1 MASLSYDLTLAGL
14 AVGSAA
20 ALTGIGLIVTYRATG
35 VLNFAHGAIAM
46 VCAYVLRQ
54 LTVEWHWPLPLA
66 TAVTL
71 LLIAPAIGLL
81 LEKAVFRPLAVLGS
95 DPAQTLV
102 ASIGVFILLVG
113 GAALIWGPGAKA
125 DAPALVSTDPWVP
138 LAATVALAT
147 AVWATTRW
155 TRFGGELRAVVDNR
169 PLAVLSGIDA
179 DRVASVGWAFGAFT
193 AGLTGALLAP
203 FVRLDPYGMPLLVME
218 VVAVAVAARMRSLS
232 IAVVVALGLG
242 VAQSQLTRL
251 HPSGWAEPLIQAL
264 GANLFVVALL
274 VAALVLP
281 GIGSRNTLP
290 RAVTARV
297 PTPPGA
303 WIVAAVLFLIPLG
316 FAGSDLTTSVQVP
329 ALAVILLS
337 LVIVTG
343 RGGQI
348 SLGQAA
354 YAGLGALF
362 TALLTAGRF
371 PGLPELPHLPALAV
385 AVLLVA
391 PLGLLTG
398 WPAISRRGLALALA
412 TFAVGVGVSRFV
424 FAQPY
429 ATSGLTL
436 DRPAGFDSDRA
447 YYVLELLLLAAAL
460 LFASSMRRGRMG
472 RALAAMRDHEAGA
485 AAAGVPVRT
494 LKLTAFVAG
503 AALAALGG
511 GMLGMGLRAF
521 DPAAYDPVRG
531 LLWFA
536 AVVVL
541 GADSLLGAL
550 LAAAL
555 LVGLD
560 AGTRGGV
567 AAALIGVLAVLLTR
581 VPPPAGRPRR
591 RSLTPLAHRTRT
603 TLPPPLHTPHIH
615 PYPAPL
621 SHPATRSPRTPPTTN
636 KPPHP
641 PTRSPHNTRPDLAR
655 WHHSARARLARW
667 RPWRAGPA
675 RPPRWWV
682 GAPRTPRSE
691 PTDPTQ
697 PRRWRLSPTQPPR
710 SKRAGRTRSRRWWVG
725 APRSARSK
733 PTPPARPRRW
743 RLGPARPR
751 RNEQTNS
758 TPSRRWWQGP
768 ARPPRGEQ
776 RGSTRPPARDGQP
789 DGESGGARARESSTG
804 PQTPVRPEGT
814 GRYVRPEHGSRRSG
828 AEAATRP
835 PDDSEDGH
843 TDAAPPPDRPRRE
856 TPPRAQPDHETAPH
870 PGRPSDKSL
879 PPGHP
884 HREAPHPPQ
893 PHHETAPHPS
903 HPNDEALPPGH
914 PHREAPHPPQPH
926 HETAPHPSHPND
938 EALPP
943 TPRHPHRK
951 APHPLTAHGIT
962 ATYDGFT
969 ALDRVDLSVPPGH
982 ITAVVGPNGAG
993 KSTLFHCLAGTLR
1006 PDSGRI
1012 TFDGKDITGTPAHAR
1027 TRLGLARTFQ
1037 QLAVFPSLTI
1047 MENVQVGTE
1056 QGRLTHPQATAQAL
1070 RLFSLHDDATRHHP
1084 AADLPTG
1091 TLRRV
1096 ELARALAGQPHTL
1109 LLDEPAAGLDT
1120 AEVAALARVLRA
1132 LAADGMA
1139 LLVVEHDIDLVA
1151 DLADT
1156 VHVMAAGR
1164 IVTSGPPT
1172 EVLHRTAP

>member
-54 LTVEWHWPLPLA
+54 LTVEWNWPLPLA
-66 TAVTL
+66 TAATL

-125 DAPALVSTDPWVP
+125 DAPVLVSADPWAQ
-138 LAATVALAT
+138 LAVTLALAL
-147 AVWATTRW
+147 AVWAVTRW
-155 TRFGGELRAVVDNR
+155 TRFGSELRAVVDNR

-193 AGLTGALLAP
+193 AGLTGVLLAP

-218 VVAVAVAARMRSLS
+218 VVAVAVAARMRSLFV
-232 IAVVVALGLG
+232 AVTVALGIG

-251 HPSGWAEPLIQAL
+251 HPSGRAEPLLQAL
-264 GANLFVVALL
+264 GSNLFVVALL

-281 GIGSRNTLP
+281 GVGSQSTLP
-290 RAVTARV
+290 RRATARF
-297 PTPPGA
+297 PAPPGA

-429 ATSGLTL
+429 ATSGLAL

-447 YYVLELLLLAAAL
+447 YYVLELVLLAVAL
-460 LFASSMRRGRMG
+460 LFAFSMRRGRVG

-485 AAAGVPVRT
+485 AAAGVSVRS

-503 AALAALGG
+503 AGLAALGG

-550 LAAAL
+550 VAASL

-560 AGTRGGV
+560 AGARGGV
-567 AAALIGVLAVLLTR
+567 AAALIGVLAVLLGR
-581 VPPPAGRPRR
+581 GPAAAGGLRRP
-591 RSLTPLAHRTRT
+591 SLTPLGRRTRSVLT
-603 TLPPPLHTPHIH
+603 PGSPRTLTTTNTLPHPP
-615 PYPAPL
+615 A
-621 SHPATRSPRTPPTTN
+621 RSPRIPPWPN
-636 KPPHP
+636 KLSHP
-641 PTRSPHNTRPDLAR
+641 PTRLPRGGWAGPVRLPSSGRVGPTWLSRWRARTGRPSHSRGEGLTRPLRWRADTDRLPRSRAGGLTRLLRWRARTDRSPHSR
-655 WHHSARARLARW
+655 RARLTRLLRRRTGTERSPHDRRAGLTRLLRW
-667 RPWRAGPA
+667 RTG
-675 RPPRWWV
+675 
-682 GAPRTPRSE
+682 TDRS
-691 PTDPTQ
+691 
-697 PRRWRLSPTQPPR
+697 
-710 SKRAGRTRSRRWWVG
+710 SRGEMGDGV
-725 APRSARSK
+725 
-733 PTPPARPRRW
+733 
-743 RLGPARPR
+743 
-751 RNEQTNS
+751 Q
-758 TPSRRWWQGP
+758 TPSL
-768 ARPPRGEQ
+768 
-776 RGSTRPPARDGQP
+776 
-789 DGESGGARARESSTG
+789 
-804 PQTPVRPEGT
+804 PEGT
-814 GRYVRPEHGSRRSG
+814 CRYVCPEHGSRRSG
-828 AEAATRP
+828 AEVTQRP

-843 TDAAPPPDRPRRE
+843 TGAAPPPTEPRRNTTHPHLPPNPNE
-856 TPPRAQPDHETAPH
+856 TEPQPSTTHPH
-870 PGRPSDKSL
+870 PAAT
-879 PPGHP
+879 
-884 HREAPHPPQ
+884 EAPPAH
-893 PHHETAPHPS
+893 
-903 HPNDEALPPGH
+903 
-914 PHREAPHPPQPH
+914 
-926 HETAPHPSHPND
+926 
-938 EALPP
+938 
-943 TPRHPHRK
+943 TPRHK
-951 APHPLTAHGIT
+951 APHPLTAHHIT

-969 ALDRVDLSVPPGH
+969 ALDDVNLSVPRGT

-1006 PDSGRI
+1006 PDKGSI
-1012 TFDGKDITGTPAHAR
+1012 TYDGHDITRTPAHTR
-1027 TRLGLARTFQ
+1027 TRLGVARTFQ

-1047 MENVQVGTE
+1047 TENVQVGGE
-1056 QGRLTHPQATAQAL
+1056 QARMKHPQDTTTPAL
-1070 RLFSLHDDATRHHP
+1070 HLLDLHHTATRHHP
-1084 AADLPTG
+1084 AAGLPTG

-1096 ELARALAGQPHTL
+1096 ELARALAGRPHTL

-1139 LLVVEHDIDLVA
+1139 LLVVEHDIDLIA

-1156 VHVMAAGR
+1156 VHIMAAGR
-1164 IVTSGPPT
+1164 IIASGPPT
-1172 EVLHRTAP
+1172 EVLHRAAP